1 MSNFPYGLFGARAS
15 EVLCTVWLCLCA
27 VPAAAG
33 LTPSDYR
40 EPAADSAYAAAVR
53 EYTTDPRFLPGPV
66 AELPS
71 HPDIPSPAEFLGY
84 VVGAPK
90 KLTYYAD
97 IEAYMRALAEASPR
111 VMLEEMG
118 KSNEGREMIVLFIAE
133 DGVIRS
139 LEKNAEYTAR
149 LADPRTTDEQAA
161 QEIIDVALPF
171 YYLCGGLHSTETGSP
186 EMLMELAYR
195 LAVGESP
202 LVTRIRNNVVT
213 VITPVLETDGRERM
227 VDWYYNVTIDYDD
240 WDDMPP
246 KSPPYWGKY
255 VFHDNNRD
263 GLQMTQPLSRNFADT
278 FFKYHPQVLHDMHES
293 VPLLYVSSGTGPY
306 NDSLDP
312 IITSEWQWFANN
324 EVTEMTKL
332 GMPGV
337 WTWGFYTGWW
347 PGYLMWVANN
357 HNAVGRFYETFGNAG
372 ASTFERELKGKFAG
386 QEVTTRQW
394 YRSWPPEKEVKWSFR
409 DNINY
414 METGALLALDFCAR
428 NNKAILYNF
437 WKKGANAL
445 ERGRTT
451 APFAYVIPRDGT
463 PRFETARLINTL
475 LDQRIEVGVLREN
488 VTIGDAVYKEG
499 DYIVR
504 MDQPYR
510 DFAVSLMEPQKF
522 PEDTENT
529 PYDDVAWTLPLL
541 YGVAAERVDDDAIL
555 AASVARVD
563 GPVTD
568 PAPPPRKRRAYVIPA
583 SPSST
588 MLRARFMLRDFDVS
602 AADTAFTVR
611 DAAYPRGS
619 WIVAAGDDDRAAEA
633 LGAVA
638 RELGLDVDGVRDL
651 PDVPRHSLDI
661 PRIAVFHT
669 WLYTQDSGWVRYAFD
684 HDGIP
689 YTLINKDDV
698 RDGRLRDYYDVI
710 LIPNT
715 GSWNEPRDLI
725 HGVDPSH
732 GPIPYP
738 ATASGATASGATG
751 AIDQS
756 DDITG
761 GMGFEG
767 MAELSRFVDAGG
779 TLITFGAASMIPVDL
794 GLVRHVD
801 HISPGGLSNPGSEVR
816 TRVVDATSNLVAGY
830 PEMSSVFRGN
840 FPVLKVDDGY
850 RRYVVMQYGTK
861 LEKEDGGVD
870 AEKVGGD
877 DAHGAD
883 GKPAGGGDL
892 CLSGLVKGGKA
903 LEGKPAIL
911 DIPRGAGRIVIYTF
925 NPMHRYLNLSDFGLA
940 YNAILNWND

>member
-1 MSNFPYGLFGARAS
+1 VCAL
-15 EVLCTVWLCLCA
+15 A
-27 VPAAAG
+27 VPARAG

-40 EPAADSAYAAAVR
+40 EPATDSTYAAAVR

-71 HPDIPSPAEFLGY
+71 HPDVPSPSEFLGY
-84 VVGAPK
+84 VVGAPR
-90 KLTYYAD
+90 KLTYYTE
-97 IEAYMRALAEASPR
+97 IEAYMRALADASPR
-111 VMLEEMG
+111 VTLESMG
-118 KSNEGREMIVLFIAE
+118 RTNEGREMIVVLIAE
-133 DGVIRS
+133 DGIIRA
-139 LEKNAEYTAR
+139 LERNAEYTAR
-149 LADPRTTDEQAA
+149 LADPRVTDEDEA

-213 VITPVLETDGRERM
+213 MITPVLETDGRERM

-263 GLQMTQPLSRNFADT
+263 GLQMTQPLSRNFANT
-278 FFKYHPQVLHDMHES
+278 FFKYHPQVLHDLHES

-312 IITSEWQWFANN
+312 IITNEWQWFANN

-357 HNAVGRFYETFGNAG
+357 HNSVGRFYETFGNAG

-386 QEVTTRQW
+386 KEVTTRQW
-394 YRSWPPEKEVKWSFR
+394 YRSWPPDKKVEWSFR
-409 DNINY
+409 NTINY

-428 NNKAILYNF
+428 NNQAILYNF
-437 WKKGANAL
+437 WKKGANSL

-451 APFAYVIPRDGT
+451 APYAFVVRRDGN
-463 PRFETARLINTL
+463 PRWETARLLNTL
-475 LDQRIEVGVLREN
+475 LDQRIEVSVLGGD
-488 VTIGDAVYKEG
+488 VQIGDDVFRAG
-499 DYIVR
+499 DFVVR

-522 PEDTENT
+522 PEDAEHT

-541 YGVAAERVDDDAIL
+541 YGVAADRVDDDTIL
-555 AASVARVD
+555 AAEMSRVD
-563 GPVTD
+563 APVLA
-568 PAPPPRKRRAYVIPA
+568 PAPPPREPDGRGALDGYYVIPA
-583 SPSST
+583 SSSST
-588 MLRARFMLRDFDVS
+588 TLRARYMLADFEVF
-602 AADTAFTVR
+602 AADTAFTAR
-611 DAAYPRGS
+611 DTEYPRGS
-619 WIVAAGDDDRAAEA
+619 WIVAAGDDRVHTAAA
-633 LGAVA
+633 AVA
-638 RELGLDVDGVRDL
+638 RELGLDVDGVREV
-651 PDVPRHSLDI
+651 PDVPRHELDI

-669 WLYTQDSGWVRYAFD
+669 WLYTQDSGWVRYTLD
-684 HDGIP
+684 RDDIP

-698 RDGRLRDYYDVI
+698 RDGKLRDYYDVI

-715 GSWNEPRDLI
+715 GSWYEPRDLV
-725 HGVDPSH
+725 HGVDPAH

-738 ATASGATASGATG
+738 PGAGSTAP
-751 AIDQS
+751 IDEA

-761 GMGFEG
+761 GMGFAG
-767 MAELSRFVDAGG
+767 LAELERFVDTGG
-779 TLITFGAASMIPVDL
+779 TLVTFGAASMIPVDL

-801 HISPGGLSNPGSEVR
+801 RFSPAGFSNPGSVVR
-816 TRVVDATSNLVAGY
+816 TRVVDPASNLVVGHDQT
-830 PEMSSVFRGN
+830 SSVFRGN
-840 FPVLKVDDGY
+840 FPLLKVDEDY
-850 RRYVVMQYGTK
+850 TSYVVLQYGMK
-861 LEKEDGGVD
+861 SGEDGE
-870 AEKVGGD
+870 AGGD
-877 DAHGAD
+877 ESTG
-883 GKPAGGGDL
+883 AGGEPI
-892 CLSGLVKGGKA
+892 CLSGMVKG
-903 LEGKPAIL
+903 EEHMDGKPAIL
-911 DIPRGAGRIVIYTF
+911 DIPRGAGRIVVYTF
-925 NPMHRYLNLSDFGLA
+925 NPLHRYLNLSDFGLA
-940 YNAILNWND
+940 YNAILHWND